1 MSQFQILLMPAFALM
16 SLAFLF
22 NIVLR
27 RFHRTRPEAPA
38 FGVLFGIAIVVG
50 MINPIA
56 LGEGL
61 IFDTRTLLLGSAIAL
76 AGPIAGAVALG
87 FGIVGLMFLGGADIA
102 SGVVGLLLAFGLA
115 VGFQKYLRHRITHP
129 VVRDV
134 AFAMVITTS
143 TVALVLLP
151 PDTTTPLLWQIIP
164 ALLLCNIV
172 GVVAIGLM
180 FRRERRYFETTK
192 ALEEHASC
200 DPLTNLLNR
209 RGLDRQVGESH
220 FDADIGHALFFFDID
235 NFKHI
240 NDSYGHEAGDATL
253 AIIALRLKNNLRER
267 AIIARHGGDE
277 FSIYIPN
284 VIAADAEGIAQRLCR
299 LVANTPIERGGTS
312 FDVSISMGV
321 FWSPV
326 PCPLQEM
333 INRADAQLLIAKNKG
348 KNRARVV
355 YGVEEGV
362 AALAA

>member
-27 RFHRTRPEAPA
+27 RFHGTPPEAPA
-38 FGVLFGIAIVVG
+38 IGVLFGVAIVVA

-61 IFDTRTLLLGSAIAL
+61 VFDTRTLLLGSAIAF
-76 AGPIAGAVALG
+76 AGPVAGAVTLG
-87 FGIVGLMFLGGADIA
+87 FGIACLMTMGGAGA
-102 SGVVGLLLAFGLA
+102 VSGVVGLLLAFGLA
-115 VGFQKYLRHRITHP
+115 IGFQRYLQHRVTHP

-143 TVALVLLP
+143 IIALVLLP
-151 PDTTTPLLWQIIP
+151 PNTTTLHLWQIIP

-172 GVVAIGLM
+172 GVVAIGLI

-209 RGLDRQVGESH
+209 RGLDRQVGASH

-240 NDSYGHEAGDATL
+240 NDSYGHDAGDATL
-253 AIIALRLKNNLRER
+253 AIIAQRLKNSLREN
-267 AIIARHGGDE
+267 AIFARHGGDE

-284 VIAADAEGIAQRLCR
+284 VNADDAEGIAQRLCN
-299 LVANTPIERGGTS
+299 LVSNTPIERGGTS
-312 FDVSISMGV
+312 FEVSISMGV
-321 FWSPV
+321 FWSRV
-326 PCPLQEM
+326 HFPLQEM
-333 INRADAQLLIAKNKG
+333 INQADAQLLIAKNKG

-355 YGVEEGV
+355 YNPEGV
-362 AALAA
+362 DALAA